1 MREVGDNILVKVV
14 SLVME
19 VVVMAVDLPVVEVA
33 ERNHH
38 MVCTF
43 HRYRLL

>member
-1 MREVGDNILVKVV
+1 MVVGDNILVKVV

-19 VVVMAVDLPVVEVA
+19 VVVTVAGLPVVEVA

-43 HRYRLL
+43 QRYHLL